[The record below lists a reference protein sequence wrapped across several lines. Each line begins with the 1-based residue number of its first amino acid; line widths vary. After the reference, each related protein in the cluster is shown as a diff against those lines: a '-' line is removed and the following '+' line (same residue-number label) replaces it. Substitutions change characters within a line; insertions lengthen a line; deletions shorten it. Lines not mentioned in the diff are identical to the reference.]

1 MSTLELTALIG
12 IVLGGLSLADFALAH
27 LGMVSPAYMAV
38 SSVAALLC
46 ACIIIR
52 RYIRLRSLA
61 RFSEELHSAEL
72 PPAELHSAE
81 LHSAEL
87 HSADLPLDEGRFS
100 LLERGLLLAIAF
112 FVVLILPFDFA
123 PPIARDELIQHLLM
137 PALYLREG
145 GAVQVPYIGSSYV
158 PMNLN
163 MLYLAGLS
171 FGSEALPR
179 LTHHL
184 FGLLTALGIYS
195 YLRFKMPR
203 VYCLLAALLFIATPA
218 VMNLSRTAYVDL
230 GATFFATMALFALLR
245 WRHSGKRWF
254 FYSAVMLGLALGTKY
269 SMVIAFAL
277 LPPMA
282 IYIYIQRGG
291 SQLGAIRA
299 GLIYAAIAVAV
310 FSPWLVRNFI
320 WTGSPLYPLLG
331 AIVDI
336 TGNGH
341 GVHTGGAVSPIEK
354 RYLLY
359 GESLLDIV
367 MVPLRIFWEGVDGS
381 IQRFDGVLNPMY
393 LLFIALAFT
402 KRLGR
407 DYRYVWSLFI
417 YSAVFFAMTF
427 FTTDLVVRY
436 ILPVL
441 PPLVIV
447 SVVGLRASIQRAG
460 LGRYIAFAGIL
471 FFFVFSLFY
480 LYGLHTRYAPLRYL
494 AGEQSREQ
502 YLTERLA
509 DYDTTAYANANIAKD
524 SKVLFLFTGD
534 RAYYWE
540 REFFYGGRL
549 GENLIAQMKRVSSG
563 EELFLDMKR
572 QGFTHLFIMDH
583 IFDRF
588 AVDNFTTD
596 QLDILRSFFSV
607 YVHRLYSA
615 NGFSLYSIKSA
626 EKQD

>member
-12 IVLGGLSLADFALAH
+12 IILGGLSLANFALAH
-27 LGMVSPAYMAV
+27 LGMVSPVYMAA
-38 SSVAALLC
+38 SLVAALLC

-52 RYIRLRSLA
+52 RYICLRSCPELA
-61 RFSEELHSAEL
+61 TEL
-72 PPAELHSAE
+72 PPVQGRLSA
-81 LHSAEL
+81 
-87 HSADLPLDEGRFS
+87 
-100 LLERGLLLAIAF
+100 LEWGLLIAIGF

-123 PPIARDELIQHLLM
+123 PPIARDELIQHLTV

-145 GAVQVPYIGSSYV
+145 RVVEVPFMGHSYV

-171 FGSEALPR
+171 FGSEAVPR

-203 VYCLLAALLFIATPA
+203 VYCLLAALLFIATPV

-245 WRHSGKRWF
+245 WRHSTGRWF
-254 FYSAVMLGLALGTKY
+254 FYSAVLLGLALGTKY

-277 LPPMA
+277 LPPLA

-299 GLIYAAIAVAV
+299 GLVYAAIAVVV

-320 WTGSPLYPLLG
+320 WTGSPLYPLIGAFLG
-331 AIVDI
+331 GSG
-336 TGNGH
+336 T

-359 GESLLDIV
+359 GEGLLDIA

-407 DYRYVWSLFI
+407 DYRYVWCLFI
-417 YSAVFFAMTF
+417 YSIVFFAMTF
-427 FTTDLVVRY
+427 FTTDLVIRY

-447 SVVGLRASIQRAG
+447 AVVGLRASIQRAG

-480 LYGLHTRYAPLRYL
+480 LHALHTRYAPLRYL

-502 YLTERLA
+502 YLLERLP
-509 DYDTTAYANANIAKD
+509 DYETTAYANANIAKD
-524 SKVLFLFTGD
+524 SKVLFLFTGE
-534 RAYYWE
+534 RTYYWE

-549 GENLIAQMKRVSSG
+549 GENLIAQMKRVGSG

-572 QGFTHLFIMDH
+572 QGYTHLFIMDN
-583 IFDRF
+583 IFERF
-588 AVDNFTTD
+588 AVDNFTTHE
-596 QLDILRSFFSV
+596 LDILRGFFSG
-607 YVHRLYSA
+607 YVHRLHSA
-615 NGFSLYSIKSA
+615 NGFSLYSIKAA
-626 EKQD
+626 EKQG